1 MNLSQE
7 EYEKYIPP
15 FFPKNLV
22 ESALNY
28 KPTNNDLFIASY
40 PKCGT
45 TWTQQV
51 VYLLLNRG
59 VPPNKA
65 ILFSK
70 SIPFLEFAEPK
81 ALAPEESKTRAF
93 KTHLP
98 FHLVPF
104 NQNSKYIYCM
114 RNPKD
119 CCVSFWFHEKGFP
132 LLKSKTFDE
141 FFDLFINGKT
151 GYGDYFD
158 HVLSWYQNK
167 DKNNILIVHYED
179 MKNDFIAQ
187 LNRIATFISLD
198 LHLELTKNKEFREN
212 VIKFSSFEFM
222 KQTTNNQIKKSYE
235 MPVEELEKDEDIVD
249 AFKDAFSVMKN
260 EDKVYI
266 AKEVNFIRKGIV
278 GDYKSHL
285 SQQQSN
291 ILNNQIFSKIGSQK
305 DLMEKWKYLF

>member
-1 MNLSQE
+1 
-7 EYEKYIPP
+7 
-15 FFPKNLV
+15 
-22 ESALNY
+22 
-28 KPTNNDLFIASY
+28 
-40 PKCGT
+40 
-45 TWTQQV
+45 
-51 VYLLLNRG
+51 
-59 VPPNKA
+59 
-65 ILFSK
+65 
-70 SIPFLEFAEPK
+70 
-81 ALAPEESKTRAF
+81 
-93 KTHLP
+93 
-98 FHLVPF
+98 
-104 NQNSKYIYCM
+104 
-114 RNPKD
+114 
-119 CCVSFWFHEKGFP
+119 
-132 LLKSKTFDE
+132 
-141 FFDLFINGKT
+141 
-151 GYGDYFD
+151 
-158 HVLSWYQNK
+158 
-167 DKNNILIVHYED
+167 